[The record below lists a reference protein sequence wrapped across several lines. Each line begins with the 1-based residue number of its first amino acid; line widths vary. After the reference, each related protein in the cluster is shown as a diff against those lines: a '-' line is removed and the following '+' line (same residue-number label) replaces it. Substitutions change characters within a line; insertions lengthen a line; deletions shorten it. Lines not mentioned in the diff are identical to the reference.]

1 MAGKHGSK
9 DPPLQGEGV
18 RRENT
23 EVRGQS
29 TEMTENSNGREE
41 DGDKRRY
48 RE

>member
-1 MAGKHGSK
+1 LGAE
-9 DPPLQGEGV
+9 LACGEV
-18 RRENT
+18 FSRRKASVERT
-23 EVRGQS
+23 HTGQS